1 MSPKE
6 LYEFSKKYNCENAQ
20 IYVPQYEQ
28 YDDEGLMTDVNHA
41 KVIVHN
47 DEDQPVIMLT
57 HVKPNLTKIE
67 SIVQR

>member
-1 MSPKE
+1 M
-6 LYEFSKKYNCENAQ
+6 
-20 IYVPQYEQ
+20 Q